1 MRSEVVCYGEVGS
14 RGEGFLSRWLAAP
27 RGSGETNGGEHQ
39 DAPAKE
45 ADFIVLPAAASDAW
59 RTWLMTGARR
69 PPFDRHRINGAHRGL
84 KKLMI
89 EGTTTPPDRSLPWND
104 FSAAMIRQ
112 AVDEALNTLPSGH
125 KQAVKLAYFGGFTNP
140 EIAEHLGVGEA
151 AVKRMLHVALET
163 VSAHVERG
171 KTTTR
176 KVIYFLAI
184 WAAGRQL
191 IDFVRRLP
199 PAADQVAQAGVVVVA
214 GVVTASVLVGHSP
227 PPAQL
232 TQADRGRLSVT
243 APAAA
248 PAILPNSPIGPVT
261 NAGPVALPSVPPL
274 PSPTALPVKV
284 SVPPVNLPVPIPTP
298 PSLPTPPTVP

>member
-1 MRSEVVCYGEVGS
+1 
-14 RGEGFLSRWLAAP
+14 LAAP
-27 RGSGETNGGEHQ
+27 RGSGETNGRGHE
-39 DAPAKE
+39 DTPAKE

-69 PPFDRHRINGAHRGL
+69 PPFDRRRINGAHRGL

-125 KQAVKLAYFGGFTNP
+125 KQVVKLAFFGGFTNQ
-140 EIAEHLGVGEA
+140 EIAAHLGVGEA
-151 AVKRMLHVALET
+151 AVKRMLQVALAT
-163 VSAHVERG
+163 VSTHVERG

-176 KVIYFLAI
+176 RVIYFLAI
-184 WAAGRQL
+184 GAAVRQVL
-191 IDFVRRLP
+191 DFLRRLP
-199 PAADQVAQAGVVVVA
+199 APDQVAQAGVVVVA

-227 PPAQL
+227 APAQL

-243 APAAA
+243 SPATAPSV
-248 PAILPNSPIGPVT
+248 PNSNSPIETVTGAAPVS
-261 NAGPVALPSVPPL
+261 VPSVPPL
-274 PSPTALPVKV
+274 PSPTPLPIKVSVPPLPSPTPLPIKV
-284 SVPPVNLPVPIPTP
+284 SVPPVNLPVPVPTP
-298 PSLPTPPTVP
+298 PSLPTPPTLP

>member
-1 MRSEVVCYGEVGS
+1 
-14 RGEGFLSRWLAAP
+14 
-27 RGSGETNGGEHQ
+27 
-39 DAPAKE
+39 
-45 ADFIVLPAAASDAW
+45 VLPAAASDAW

-69 PPFDRHRINGAHRGL
+69 APFDRHRINGAYMGL

-112 AVDEALNTLPSGH
+112 AVDEALNTLPSAH
-125 KQAVKLAYFGGFTNP
+125 KQAVKLAYFGGFTNQQ
-140 EIAEHLGVGEA
+140 IAEHLGVREA
-151 AVKRMLHVALET
+151 AVKRMLQVALAT
-163 VSAHVERG
+163 VSDHVERG

-184 WAAGRQL
+184 GAAVRQL
-191 IDFVRRLP
+191 VDFLRRLP
-199 PAADQVAQAGVVVVA
+199 AMDHVAQAGVVVVA

-227 PPAQL
+227 TPAQL
-232 TQADRGRLSVT
+232 TQADRGRPSVR

-248 PAILPNSPIGPVT
+248 PAVLPNSSTEPVT
-261 NAGPVALPSVPPL
+261 GVVPVALPSVPPL
-274 PSPTALPVKV
+274 PSPTQLPEEA
-284 SVPPVNLPVPIPTP
+284 SVPPVQLPLPVPSP